1 MDLRRHAVAAAIALL
16 WFLVMTMLSASW
28 GLPALI
34 AALVVALACTA
45 LYFHYR
51 RGTAVQELAP
61 VTPARDDRV
70 IPQDVKVAVSVR
82 DKGKCQLRYP
92 GCLVDAEL
100 QFDHVYPWS
109 KGGSSKDPD
118 NIQLACS
125 HCNRIKSDKV
135 PV

>member
-1 MDLRRHAVAAAIALL
+1 MNLRRHAIAAAVAILVFLVLSLMSGPLGLPVLYALL
-16 WFLVMTMLSASW
+16 GV
-28 GLPALI
+28 GG
-34 AALVVALACTA
+34 ACTGI
-45 LYFHYR
+45 YFHYKR
-51 RGTAVQELAP
+51 RAVTEDLTP